1 MKRKQPQGPNL
12 KTIQINCL
20 TKDNIKVR
28 VTCTCDTF
36 IIHNRRYNAYTSPKD
51 TYTVG
56 WRDKLQR
63 QIEAAISYV
72 LKHYKRMIINSHMD
86 HINRQVKNC
95 LNENYLEE
103 TESLSDRGLAIK
115 TIELIKVDEK
125 SGLY

>member
-1 MKRKQPQGPNL
+1 MKRKQQQGPSL
-12 KTIQINCL
+12 TITQINCL
-20 TKDNIKVR
+20 TKDDIELS
-28 VTCTCDTF
+28 VTYTCDTF
-36 IIHNRRYNAYTSPKD
+36 IINNKRYKAYINPRD
-51 TYTVG
+51 TRTVG

-63 QIEAAISYV
+63 QIEGAISYV

-86 HINRQVKNC
+86 HIKRQVKNC

-125 SGLY
+125 ASLY

>member
-1 MKRKQPQGPNL
+1 MGKKQQQGPNL
-12 KTIQINCL
+12 RTIQMNCL

-28 VTCTCDTF
+28 VTYTCDTF
-36 IIHNRRYNAYTSPKD
+36 IIQNRRYNAYKNPKD

-63 QIEAAISYV
+63 QIEGAISYV
-72 LKHYKRMIINSHMD
+72 LKHYKRMVINSHMD
-86 HINRQVKNC
+86 HIKRQVKNC

-125 SGLY
+125 SDLY